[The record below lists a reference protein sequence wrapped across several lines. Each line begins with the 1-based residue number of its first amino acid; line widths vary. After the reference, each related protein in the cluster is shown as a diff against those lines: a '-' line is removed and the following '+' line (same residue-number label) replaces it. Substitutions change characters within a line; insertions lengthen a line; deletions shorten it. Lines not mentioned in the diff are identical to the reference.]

1 MTWSPGGICLF
12 TLRPAEPVL
21 KTRDSS
27 GAVMSQMVGAGAQ
40 VPRGGPRAVP
50 GQEAGAGATGH
61 VAAPELSQSEGGSHF
76 LDLMLVRGVPD
87 PQGTDNYFPRF
98 KFK

>member
-1 MTWSPGGICLF
+1 VYALGGDHDDLVAGGICLF
-12 TLRPAEPVL
+12 TLWPAEPVL

-61 VAAPELSQSEGGSHF
+61 VAALELPP
-76 LDLMLVRGVPD
+76 VRGREP
-87 PQGTDNYFPRF
+87 FS
-98 KFK
+98 